1 MSNSFLYQTTRV
13 FGSSI
18 FKNKF
23 NPKII
28 NKEEIPNDGPLIL
41 CGNHMNALDPFILMV
56 STKRTIHFLLDRDSY
71 DENSKSLLKMMGMA
85 STGDVDVDEAMIS
98 YLKKNGCICF
108 FPEEERNFITKEELH
123 YLYDLKQ
130 CNVPFDE
137 FEKLIDSHTLLSQIK
152 YLEKLYNEGIINIGE
167 LKLGILHA
175 KSTLLELVEKEVI
188 SKEDYDDSLI
198 LPFST
203 KAVKIAKQTGA
214 FVVPFAVNGDYAKL
228 SDNLVIRFGKG
239 FIVKP
244 NDDIEEVNNFLRDN
258 VKKMVKE
265 NTRIKF

>member
-13 FGSSI
+13 FGTSI

-23 NPKII
+23 NPNII
-28 NKEEIPNDGPLIL
+28 NKGNIPSEGPLIL
-41 CGNHMNALDPFILMV
+41 CGNHMNALDSFVVIS
-56 STKRTIHFLLDRDSY
+56 STKRTVHFLLDRDSY

-85 STGDVDVDEAMIS
+85 LTEDVDVDKAMIK
-98 YLKKNGCICF
+98 YLIEGGCIGF
-108 FPEEERNFITKEELH
+108 FPEEERNILTDSKLMN
-123 YLYDLKQ
+123 LYQLKQ
-130 CNVPFDE
+130 SNIPFEE
-137 FEKLIDSHTLLSQIK
+137 FKSLFDKNTLLSQVK